1 MLENS
6 TGCTNDPYSCPWGMT
21 CNSTSQL
28 CEHLLCE
35 DSIEN
40 GIINTEPTP
49 WTNDEIPRT
58 AMGHTATIGCKEG
71 YVIDHPAKMTVLARS
86 GYNIQGS
93 YSMPLSI
100 DF

>member
-1 MLENS
+1 
-6 TGCTNDPYSCPWGMT
+6 MT

-100 DF
+100 DFKTP

>member
-1 MLENS
+1 
-6 TGCTNDPYSCPWGMT
+6 MT

-100 DF
+100 DFKTLNKIFLISYSLK